1 MILQSS
7 VAATVCEAELVA
19 INETAKEGLFLL
31 KLMRD
36 FDMEVAPT
44 VLRADNQASITIS
57 EDFRVSERS
66 KHISVKHFYIRE
78 LVDAGIFSFSFTAT
92 SNNVADLG
100 TKPVTGEP
108 FRKHRAAIGVVDCPD
123 QGCPAD

>member
-1 MILQSS
+1 
-7 VAATVCEAELVA
+7 
-19 INETAKEGLFLL
+19 
-31 KLMRD
+31 MRD

-44 VLRADNQASITIS
+44 VLRADSQASITTCIS

-66 KHISVKHFYIRE
+66 KHISVKHFYIWE

-92 SNNVADLG
+92 SDNVADLG
-100 TKPVTGEP
+100 TKPVTGEL